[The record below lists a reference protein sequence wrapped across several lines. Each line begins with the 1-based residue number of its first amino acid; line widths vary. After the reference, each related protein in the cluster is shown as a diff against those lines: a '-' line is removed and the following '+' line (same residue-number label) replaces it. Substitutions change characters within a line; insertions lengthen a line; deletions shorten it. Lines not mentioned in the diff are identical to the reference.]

1 MKKKYGVSILLA
13 WLTAMV
19 ISLSGAYA
27 DGVSMLDV
35 LGREMYGISFD
46 KFIIFIGLAIFYEK
60 SWDTFR
66 KSRSWITH
74 LIAVIFSACM
84 LI

>member
-35 LGREMYGISFD
+35 LGREMYGI
-46 KFIIFIGLAIFYEK
+46 
-60 SWDTFR
+60 
-66 KSRSWITH
+66 
-74 LIAVIFSACM
+74 
-84 LI
+84 